1 MSRNHHISSWC
12 LIPFLSH
19 ESVCRVLYHL
29 QSTKSPLTMRAWI
42 KTQYSQ
48 THDIFAYLWPKSIR
62 WGAKKNWP
70 MPIFRESAYH
80 WPHFFGDS
88 PLSGTKR
95 NSAVHPDHTHYTPMY
110 PIIFPLHPTPSNCI
124 SWYFNTRLN
133 FILFFPTIFPLHLN
147 KYFPNMG
154 NSRFLYFAWW
164 NFNVSNQLVAAKKPP
179 LRVDSW
185 PSSSKNMTWAAIF

>member
-1 MSRNHHISSWC
+1 MLWFFIKLVPKNCWFPVENNVFSGWFRGPQCPEITISHHDAWF
-12 LIPFLSH
+12 PVLSH

-42 KTQYSQ
+42 KSQYSQ

-110 PIIFPLHPTPSNCI
+110 PIIFPLHPTTSNCI
-124 SWYFNTRLN
+124 SWYFNTSFK
-133 FILFFPTIFPLHLN
+133 FILFFSHYIPITSQQIF
-147 KYFPNMG
+147 
-154 NSRFLYFAWW
+154 
-164 NFNVSNQLVAAKKPP
+164 
-179 LRVDSW
+179 
-185 PSSSKNMTWAAIF
+185 SKHGELSISLFCVVKF